1 MKATNIIL
9 QGLPADIYSHVNH
22 HRVAKYLWESV
33 QLLMLCTSLTKQER
47 VFKDF
52 AIPPTLITSSY
63 LEQHDSHANEVHD
76 PIACLNKAMAFLTAV
91 ASSRVTGAN
100 KLGRKG
106 QNYSGT
112 TYKNNATLSRGNTT
126 SGQPRV
132 VKCYNCQGEGHMAR
146 QCTQPKRP
154 RNVAWYKENAML
166 AEAQEDGQIL
176 DEEQL
181 TFLADPRILA
191 DQAQKIIPHNA
202 AFQTEDPDTYDLDCD
217 DLSTA
222 QAVLMAN
229 ISNYGSD
236 IISEVVQ
243 IVLWYLDSG
252 CSKHMTGNRSQLMN
266 FVSTFW
272 VLLDSGTTRLQ
283 DYGVCDYHWNVI
295 ISDTFYNSLSY
306 NDQDSLNSAAGGNFL
321 YKSPTEGLQIIENK
335 AKGSALEDNMT
346 LTFRNE
352 MNNMMK
358 ALVTTP
364 APIKAV
370 EERCTICGSNHSSNV
385 CPMSRGGYESPV
397 YHDNFQQFQ
406 QTASVGNF
414 VQHGNAGYRPPN
426 LANHT
431 HPLVFLQT
439 KVNHPIKGISL
450 IKEWYLER
458 ISKKRTKN
466 KAKTTK
472 PDSEWKRL

>member
-126 SGQPRV
+126 SGQPKV
-132 VKCYNCQGEGHMAR
+132 VKCYNCQ
-146 QCTQPKRP
+146 
-154 RNVAWYKENAML
+154 
-166 AEAQEDGQIL
+166 
-176 DEEQL
+176 
-181 TFLADPRILA
+181 DPGILA

-236 IISEVVQ
+236 IILEVVQ
-243 IVLWYLDSG
+243 IIQERPDCKIMGYVTI
-252 CSKHMTGNRSQLMN
+252 TGTLLSQ
-266 FVSTFW
+266 
-272 VLLDSGTTRLQ
+272 
-283 DYGVCDYHWNVI
+283 
-295 ISDTFYNSLSY
+295 
-306 NDQDSLNSAAGGNFL
+306 
-321 YKSPTEGLQIIENK
+321 
-335 AKGSALEDNMT
+335 
-346 LTFRNE
+346 
-352 MNNMMK
+352 
-358 ALVTTP
+358 
-364 APIKAV
+364 
-370 EERCTICGSNHSSNV
+370 
-385 CPMSRGGYESPV
+385 
-397 YHDNFQQFQ
+397 
-406 QTASVGNF
+406 
-414 VQHGNAGYRPPN
+414 
-426 LANHT
+426 
-431 HPLVFLQT
+431 
-439 KVNHPIKGISL
+439 
-450 IKEWYLER
+450 ER
-458 ISKKRTKN
+458 ITKKRTKN

-472 PDSEWKRL
+472 SDSEWKRL